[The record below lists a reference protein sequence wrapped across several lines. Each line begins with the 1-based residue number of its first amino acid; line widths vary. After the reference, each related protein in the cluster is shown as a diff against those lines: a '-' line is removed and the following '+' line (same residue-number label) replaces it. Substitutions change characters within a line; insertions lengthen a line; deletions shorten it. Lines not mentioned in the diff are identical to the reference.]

1 MRRQTR
7 AAAGFLAAVAAG
19 FLAAAPL
26 AAQDIT
32 YCDDGF
38 RPSLSPA
45 FVDGDLSFFERLAL
59 EVGATAC
66 RSGHGNVRQEP
77 TSRNAQSFTLPG
89 SWVLRADGR
98 FVWAHEGADIPDA
111 TRVSLA
117 AGGGVSIYR
126 PPRLAPDDWPID
138 ELPDF
143 DDGEANWGFVDLAAV
158 VGYEASKDRDETRV
172 RGGFEA
178 RWAITTHD
186 WRRHLPSVVGRHE
199 WVEPLR
205 SEAFEA
211 LGVPDADDG
220 HRRWSVTAYA
230 SPALVFVDPRLRVEA
245 EVSRHWAAG
254 LDEVL
259 EDTGW
264 AAGTYWMA
272 GLRWSADR
280 TLVGPV
286 TAESFFA
293 RYSAGR
299 LPTSATE
306 RDGFAAGVTL
316 GLR

>member
-1 MRRQTR
+1 MRMRVV
-7 AAAGFLAAVAAG
+7 GAVTTATI
-19 FLAAAPL
+19 LAAAPL
-26 AAQDIT
+26 PGQDLT

-38 RPSLSPA
+38 HPFVSPA
-45 FVDGDLSFFERLAL
+45 LVDGDLSFLERLAL
-59 EVGATAC
+59 EAGATAC
-66 RSGHGNVRQEP
+66 ASGHGNVRKP
-77 TSRNAQSFTLPG
+77 ATSQRPQGFTLPA
-89 SWVLRADGR
+89 SWVVRADGR

-126 PPRLAPDDWPID
+126 PPRLAPDSIPIED
-138 ELPDF
+138 LPDF
-143 DDGEANWGFVDLAAV
+143 DGGEANWGFVDLAV
-158 VGYEASKDRDETRV
+158 VTGYEASKDREETRI

-178 RWAITTHD
+178 RWAITTPD
-186 WRRHLPSVVGRHE
+186 WRRHLPSFVGRHE

-211 LGVPDADDG
+211 LGVLDDTDG
-220 HRRWSVTAYA
+220 HRRWSVMAYA
-230 SPALVFVDPRLRVEA
+230 SPTLDFIDPRLRLELEA
-245 EVSRHWAAG
+245 SRYWAAG

-264 AAGTYWMA
+264 ADGTYWMA

-280 TLVGPV
+280 SLVGPV

-293 RYSAGR
+293 RYSDGR
-299 LPTSATE
+299 LPTSATGRE
-306 RDGFAAGVTL
+306 GFAAGVTL

>member
-1 MRRQTR
+1 MRAR
-7 AAAGFLAAVAAG
+7 AMALAAGTAALAAGLLSAG
-19 FLAAAPL
+19 PL
-26 AAQDIT
+26 AAQEIT

-38 RPSLSPA
+38 RPSVSPT
-45 FVDGDLSFFERLAL
+45 FVAGDLSFFDRLAL
-59 EVGATAC
+59 QVGATAC
-66 RSGHGNVRQEP
+66 RSGHGNVRKDP
-77 TSRNAQSFTLPG
+77 TSQAAQSFTLPG
-89 SWVLRADGR
+89 SWVLRADGS

-126 PPRLAPDDWPID
+126 PPRLAPDDLPID
-138 ELPDF
+138 EVPDF
-143 DDGEANWGFVDLAAV
+143 DDGESNWGFVDVAAV
-158 VGYEASKDRDETRV
+158 VGYEASKNREETRV
-172 RGGFEA
+172 RGGLEA
-178 RWAITTHD
+178 RWAITTPD

-211 LGVPDADDG
+211 LGVAEAADG
-220 HRRWSVTAYA
+220 HRRWSVMVYA
-230 SPALVFVDPRLRVEA
+230 SPVLAFVDRRLRLEA
-245 EVSRHWAAG
+245 EVSRYWAAG

-264 AAGTYWMA
+264 ADGTYWTA

-280 TLVGPV
+280 SLVGPV

-299 LPTSATE
+299 LPTSAAE